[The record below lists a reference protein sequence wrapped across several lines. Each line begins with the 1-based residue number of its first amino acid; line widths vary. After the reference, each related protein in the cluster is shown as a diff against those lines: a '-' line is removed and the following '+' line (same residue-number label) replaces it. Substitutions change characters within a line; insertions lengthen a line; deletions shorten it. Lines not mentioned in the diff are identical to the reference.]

1 MEEDMPEDSEN
12 KKGSMKASQGVSHIL
27 DATRFSI
34 KGIVATAKTE
44 AAFRQELFLAVILIP
59 AACFLPVAPVNRILM
74 IVSLLLILL
83 VELLNSALESIV
95 DMVSPDYHRLAGK
108 AKDCG
113 SAAVMFSLFIAGVVW
128 ALSLWHAFVR

>member
-1 MEEDMPEDSEN
+1 MN
-12 KKGSMKASQGVSHIL
+12 KTDRTSSKPMKAATGLRHIL

-34 KGIVATAKTE
+34 QGIKATAKSE
-44 AAFRQELFLAVILIP
+44 AAFRQELFIAAILIP
-59 AACFLPVAPVNRILM
+59 LSCILPVQSMNRILM

-95 DMVSPDYHRLAGK
+95 DMVSPDYHELAGK

-113 SAAVMFSLFIAGVVW
+113 SAAVMLSLFIAGVIW
-128 ALSLWHAFVR
+128 LLSLYQVFFS

>member
-1 MEEDMPEDSEN
+1 MAEKHKKEDSPL
-12 KKGSMKASQGVSHIL
+12 KASRGVRHIM

-34 KGIVATAKTE
+34 KGIAATAKTE
-44 AAFRQELFLAVILIP
+44 AAFRQELFLAAILIP
-59 AACFLPVAPVNRILM
+59 TACFLPVAMTNRILM

-95 DMVSPDYHRLAGK
+95 DMVSPDYHELAGK

-113 SAAVMFSLFIAGVVW
+113 SAAVMFSLSIAGVIW
-128 ALSLWHAFVR
+128 AFSLWQAFSR

>member
-1 MEEDMPEDSEN
+1 MVEHGE
-12 KKGSMKASQGVSHIL
+12 KKGTPLKASQGIRHIL

-44 AAFRQELFLAVILIP
+44 AAFRQELLLAVILIP

>member
-1 MEEDMPEDSEN
+1 MTEKPGKEHGP
-12 KKGSMKASQGVSHIL
+12 MKASQGVRHIV

-34 KGIVATAKTE
+34 KGIAATARTE
-44 AAFRQELFLAVILIP
+44 AAFRQELLLAIVLIP
-59 AACFLPVAPVNRILM
+59 TACFLPVATVNRILM
-74 IVSLLLILL
+74 ITSLLLILV

-95 DMVSPDYHRLAGK
+95 DMVSPDYHELAGK

-128 ALSLWHAFVR
+128 ALSLWQTFFS

>member
-1 MEEDMPEDSEN
+1 MADQVD
-12 KKGSMKASQGVSHIL
+12 KKANPMKAAQGAHHIV
-27 DATRFSI
+27 DATRFSV

-44 AAFRQELFLAVILIP
+44 AAFRQELFVAIILIP
-59 AACFLPVAPVNRILM
+59 TACFLPVGAVNRILM
-74 IVSLLLILL
+74 ITSLLLILL

-95 DMVSPDYHRLAGK
+95 DMVSPDYHKLAGK

-128 ALSLWHAFVR
+128 ALSLWQAFIH

>member
-1 MEEDMPEDSEN
+1 MAENSE
-12 KKGSMKASQGVSHIL
+12 KKDTPLKASQGVRHIL

-34 KGIVATAKTE
+34 KGIAATQKTE

-95 DMVSPDYHRLAGK
+95 DMVSPDYHELAGK

-128 ALSLWHAFVR
+128 ALSLWQTFVR